1 MRVACLVKTGLLAH
15 IIMCDF
21 LAMKLLLKEDVVSL
35 TDFAR
40 KTREHTESLAKT
52 HRPRVLTQNGKAA
65 AVVMSTAAFEELVG
79 DAEEHRLSLR
89 LQDALEAYAE
99 GDRGQPAAKVFRRLR
114 TKLPAKGT

>member
-1 MRVACLVKTGLLAH
+1 
-15 IIMCDF
+15 
-21 LAMKLLLKEDVVSL
+21 
-35 TDFAR
+35 
-40 KTREHTESLAKT
+40 
-52 HRPRVLTQNGKAA
+52 
-65 AVVMSTAAFEELVG
+65 MSTAAFEELVG